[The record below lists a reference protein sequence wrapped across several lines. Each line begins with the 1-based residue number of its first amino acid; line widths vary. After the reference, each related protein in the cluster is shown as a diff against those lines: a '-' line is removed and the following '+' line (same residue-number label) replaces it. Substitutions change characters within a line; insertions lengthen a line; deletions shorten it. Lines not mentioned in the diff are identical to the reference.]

1 MNFGGTETEQIE
13 QNKTGAIYP
22 GENAEKLRDKM
33 DRNKCQ
39 HSRWNICFRKW
50 ISGTWGQQKV
60 LRCEHKEE
68 SEVKTEEK

>member
-39 HSRWNICFRKW
+39 HSR
-50 ISGTWGQQKV
+50 
-60 LRCEHKEE
+60 
-68 SEVKTEEK
+68 